1 MGPLCRRHHNLKGHG
16 LLHWSTTPPA
26 PPAKTIVVEIYR
38 DTAAME
44 YAG

>member
-16 LLHWSTTPPA
+16 LLHWSTTPPRKSDK
-26 PPAKTIVVEIYR
+26 PIVVEIYR
-38 DTAAME
+38 NIDME

>member
-26 PPAKTIVVEIYR
+26 EPIVVEIYR
-38 DTAAME
+38 NIDME

>member
-16 LLHWSTTPPA
+16 ILRWSVLPTPPA
-26 PPAKTIVVEIYR
+26 PIVVEIYR
-38 DTAAME
+38 NIDME